1 MSQNRTVEFLPRTRG
16 IALGVMEGMEFEE
29 GSVRLAPGDLLYL
42 FTDGIVEAENTKSEF
57 FEERRLMDF
66 LRGQLDE
73 ITPEKVV
80 NGTQKFVE
88 EFAGDAE
95 QFDDMTQLALQYRPV
110 NNR

>member
-1 MSQNRTVEFLPRTRG
+1 
-16 IALGVMEGMEFEE
+16 MEGVEFEE
-29 GSVRLAPGDLLYL
+29 GNARLAPGDLLYL

-57 FEERRLMDF
+57 FEEKRLMDF
-66 LRGQLDE
+66 LRAQLEE

-80 NGTQKFVE
+80 TGAQKFVE

-110 NNR
+110 NNRLTQL